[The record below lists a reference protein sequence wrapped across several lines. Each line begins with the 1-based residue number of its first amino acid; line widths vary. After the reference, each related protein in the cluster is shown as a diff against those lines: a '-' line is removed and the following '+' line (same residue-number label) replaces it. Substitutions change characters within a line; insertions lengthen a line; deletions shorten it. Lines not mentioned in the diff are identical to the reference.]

1 MSTIIANVMISTRA
15 NSMDVVSFVGAPP
28 QGCPREAKSQC
39 KGRATFWLDN
49 LMETGEFIRIVVAN
63 ATFVVRQLTICVN
76 VLNQLKN
83 CVSKLAKL
91 RKLQGGVNHA
101 NVNLAKTRD
110 EDIDNFQVVDSPY
123 ASNDLVA
130 EILDLDMMNVNE
142 NLHHD

>member
-1 MSTIIANVMISTRA
+1 
-15 NSMDVVSFVGAPP
+15 
-28 QGCPREAKSQC
+28 
-39 KGRATFWLDN
+39 
-49 LMETGEFIRIVVAN
+49 
-63 ATFVVRQLTICVN
+63 
-76 VLNQLKN
+76 
-83 CVSKLAKL
+83 
-91 RKLQGGVNHA
+91 LQGGVNHA